1 MCLCAQITDC
11 MTVCTADYSPVCGT
25 DGVTYSNVCHL
36 KMTACVTGN
45 KDLTIA
51 YKGECRGM
59 PSTN

>member
-11 MTVCTADYSPVCGT
+11 MTVCTANYSPVCGT

-36 KMTACVTGN
+36 KMTACITGN

-51 YKGECRGM
+51 YKGECTGII
-59 PSTN
+59 STK